1 MDNYQVEVNQYLAL
15 LTNYQALTDVDHDQA
30 FNLMQ
35 DSLILAERF
44 SEIHFEVRK
53 DKTLNKSDS
62 AALKD
67 RMWAI
72 YRVLREVHVGTRMI
86 WSRGK
91 DNG

>member
-1 MDNYQVEVNQYLAL
+1 MYQTEVEQYLGL
-15 LTNYQALTDVDHDQA
+15 LTNYQALTDVDHEQA

-35 DSLILAERF
+35 DSLVLAERF
-44 SEIHFEVRK
+44 SEIHFQVRV
-53 DKTLNKSDS
+53 DKALGKFEA

-72 YRVLREVHVGTRMI
+72 YRILREVHVGCRMI